1 MPEPEPLPESAS
13 PSQCRPKRNVVPGT
27 SAQADGLELRSYD
40 VGALPLL
47 TRIFD
52 RIQLERIL
60 REHLPKDDPRTHLS
74 TVAALMV
81 LFANLLLARQ
91 PVYGVGEWAALF
103 PPDLLG
109 LRQKDLSQLHDD
121 RLGRCLDRMFE
132 GIGPTLILAVVR
144 QVIQEFQLSLDEL
157 HNDSTTVSF
166 YGAYDEAAQEGEQRG
181 RPTHAITWGHSK
193 ARRPDLKQLLYVLTV
208 TSDGNVPVYFFSDSG
223 HVVDDTTHISTWD
236 LLHQLIGGP
245 DFLYVADC
253 KLASSENLSHI
264 ALRGGRFVTVLPRGR
279 AEDVAFRQRLRMA
292 ASAVTWTRL
301 YRLTDADGD
310 LIDELSVCGDD
321 HVHSEGYRLLWYHST
336 RKAQQDAAGRA
347 RAIQR
352 ATAALGDLRAR
363 LQGPRTRF
371 RERAQVDQAV
381 AEVLAEAEATSW
393 LLVETQEQE
402 EATFRQATRGRP
414 SEQTKYL
421 KQTRSRFT
429 LSWKLNLEALA
440 EAEREDGVFPLLT
453 NDRKLSATEVL
464 RAYKRQPLLEKRF
477 AQFKTD
483 FAVAPVYLKNV
494 SRIQGLLA
502 AYFFALLVQTLLER
516 ELRQAMARAGEA
528 SLPLYPEGRP
538 CARPTTHR
546 LIEVFASIQRH
557 EVRVG
562 DGEPQVMV
570 TKLTKTQRLIV
581 RLLGLDPRTY
591 GLAGPRDRPAGKCGG
606 IGPTPYGE

>member
-1 MPEPEPLPESAS
+1 MSKPNPLPESAS
-13 PSQCRPKRNVVPGT
+13 SPPRRSHRKVVPGT

-47 TRIFD
+47 TRIFE

-60 REHLPKDDPRTHLS
+60 HEHLPKDDPRTELA
-74 TVAALMV
+74 TVVALRV

-109 LRQKDLSQLHDD
+109 LRPKDLTRLHDD

-132 GIGPTLILAVVR
+132 GIGPTLIMAVVR
-144 QVIQEFQLSLDEL
+144 RVIQEFQVSLEEL

-166 YGAYDEAAQEGEQRG
+166 YGAYDDAAQESEQRG

-193 ARRPDLKQLLYVLTV
+193 ARRPDLKQLLYILTV
-208 TSDGNVPVYFFSDSG
+208 TSDGNVPVYFSSASG
-223 HVVDDTTHISTWD
+223 NVVDDRTHIGTWD
-236 LLHQLIGGP
+236 LLYELIGGP

-253 KLASSENLSHI
+253 KLASRENLSHI
-264 ALRGGRFVTVLPRGR
+264 AARGGRFVTVLPRGR
-279 AEDVAFRQRLRMA
+279 AEDLAFRQRLRA
-292 ASAVTWTRL
+292 ATSAVTWTLL
-301 YRLTDADGD
+301 YGLADDQGN
-310 LIDELSVCGDD
+310 LVDELSVCGDD

-336 RKAQQDAAGRA
+336 RKAEQDAAGRA
-347 RAIQR
+347 RSIQR
-352 ATAALGDLRAR
+352 ATTALFDLRER
-363 LQGPRTRF
+363 LRGPRTRF
-371 RERAQVDQAV
+371 REQSQVTQAV
-381 AEVLAEAEATSW
+381 AEILADAEAASW
-393 LLVETQEQE
+393 LRVVIEEQE
-402 EATFRQATRGRP
+402 EATFRQARRGRP
-414 SEQTKYL
+414 NEQTPYR

-429 LSWKLNLEALA
+429 LSWKLNLEALS

-464 RAYKRQPLLEKRF
+464 RAYKRQPFLEKRF
-477 AQFKTD
+477 SQFKTD

-528 SLPLYPEGRP
+528 SLPLYPEGRA

-557 EVRVG
+557 EIRIG

-570 TKLTKTQRLIV
+570 TKLTKTQRAIV
-581 RLLGLDPRTY
+581 RLLGLAPRTY
-591 GLAGPRDRPAGKCGG
+591 GLA
-606 IGPTPYGE
+606 

>member
-1 MPEPEPLPESAS
+1 MPEPEPLPETPS
-13 PSQCRPKRNVVPGT
+13 PARRRSRRAVGPGT
-27 SAQADGLELRSYD
+27 SARADGLELRSYD

-60 REHLPKDDPRTHLS
+60 REHLPGDDSRTELA
-74 TVAALMV
+74 TGAALMV
-81 LFANLLLARQ
+81 LFANLLLARE
-91 PVYGVGEWAALF
+91 PVYGVGDWAASF

-109 LRQKDLSQLHDD
+109 LRDEDLPRLHDD

-132 GIGPTLILAVVR
+132 GVGPTLIMAVVR
-144 QVIQEFQLSLDEL
+144 RVIEEFDISLDEL

-193 ARRPDLKQLLYVLTV
+193 ARRPDLKQLLSILTV
-208 TSDGNVPVYFFSDSG
+208 TGDGNVPVSFSSASG
-223 HVVDDTTHISTWD
+223 NTADDRTHITTWD
-236 LLHQLIGGP
+236 LLYELIGGA

-253 KLASSENLSHI
+253 KLASSENLTHI
-264 ALRGGRFVTVLPRGR
+264 ATRGGRFVTVLPRGR
-279 AEDVAFRQRLRMA
+279 AEDVAFRGRLRA
-292 ASAVTWTRL
+292 APSAVTWTPL
-301 YRLTDADGD
+301 YATADDRGH
-310 LIDELSVCGDD
+310 IVDELSACGDD
-321 HVHSEGYRLLWYHST
+321 HIHSEGYRLLWYRST
-336 RKAQQDAAGRA
+336 RKAEQDAAGRA
-347 RAIQR
+347 RSIQR
-352 ATAALGDLRAR
+352 ATEALSDLRGR

-371 RERAQVDQAV
+371 RTRAKVEQAV
-381 AEVLAEAEATSW
+381 AEVLADAEATAW
-393 LLVETQEQE
+393 LRVAIEEQE

-414 SEQTKYL
+414 GEQTRYRKE
-421 KQTRSRFT
+421 TRARFT
-429 LSWKLNLEALA
+429 LTWELDLEALS

-453 NDRKLSATEVL
+453 NDRRLGADEVL

-477 AQFKTD
+477 SQFKTD

-516 ELRQAMARAGEA
+516 ELRRAMARAGEA
-528 SLPLYPEGRP
+528 TLPLYPEGRP

-546 LIEVFASIQRH
+546 LIEVFSTIQRH

-562 DGEPQVMV
+562 DGEPRVMV
-570 TKLTKTQRLIV
+570 TELTKTQRAIV

-591 GLAGPRDRPAGKCGG
+591 GLA
-606 IGPTPYGE
+606 